1 MTNFINPIDLLIIL
15 FIIIIS
21 LLGIKNGL
29 IIELKK
35 VINLFLSL
43 FLSYNIVEY
52 VMRLYPQSEI
62 INISLHILTFIILI
76 LFIGFFID
84 LALQYFPPL
93 TIEKYI
99 NKFMGLLLA
108 IFKGLLLIATL
119 LFFIHLVPIQKDIK
133 NNFFLKANKGSTL
146 FSICNNLQSFII
158 NK

>member
-62 INISLHILTFIILI
+62 INIVM
-76 LFIGFFID
+76 
-84 LALQYFPPL
+84 A
-93 TIEKYI
+93 
-99 NKFMGLLLA
+99 M
-108 IFKGLLLIATL
+108 
-119 LFFIHLVPIQKDIK
+119 
-133 NNFFLKANKGSTL
+133 
-146 FSICNNLQSFII
+146 
-158 NK
+158 